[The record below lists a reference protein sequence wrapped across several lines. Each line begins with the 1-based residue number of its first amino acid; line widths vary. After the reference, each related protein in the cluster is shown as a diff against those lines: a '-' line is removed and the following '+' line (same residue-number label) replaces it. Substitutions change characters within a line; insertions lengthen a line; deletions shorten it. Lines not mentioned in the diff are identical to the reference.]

1 MDERLSLPEPLLRSQ
16 MVEAH
21 GFKRHADSLKMA
33 RTGVNEQRAQW
44 DQLEA
49 DFRGKTLKRQATKNL
64 SGWIEDL
71 EAIGKSR
78 DPMHFGGNMIR
89 FVMGFKIL
97 NGNLIHA
104 TSTNCDI
111 DPNTPVTSSEYAF
124 DPYKDKYP
132 FTVNIQGHAL
142 FWSKR
147 SPALDLTI

>member
-1 MDERLSLPEPLLRSQ
+1 MDERLSLPEPVLRRQ

-21 GFKRHADSLKMA
+21 GFKRHADFFKLA
-33 RTGVNEQRAQW
+33 RSGVNEQRAQW

-49 DFRGKTLKRQATKNL
+49 ELRGKILKRQAEENL

-97 NGNLIHA
+97 NGNLIHT
-104 TSTNCDI
+104 TSTNCDT
-111 DPNTPVTSSEYAF
+111 DPAGAF

-132 FTVNIQGHAL
+132 FTVHIQGHAL
-142 FWSKR
+142 F
-147 SPALDLTI
+147 